1 MGNENAFY
9 VLLHFSKINK
19 EVKRLKKL
27 VLAVITGAVL
37 LSNVAFVSAKTV
49 DKNTSKDSNSNTY
62 SFDSGIKVNSQDPR
76 G

>member
-1 MGNENAFY
+1 M
-9 VLLHFSKINK
+9 
-19 EVKRLKKL
+19 KKL